1 MEDRIMARIVQETRY
16 ELADGEL
23 LALDRIG
30 GRELACRSG
39 ELWITVD
46 GRAED
51 IILGPGQRWLAED
64 RAPVVVSALKDSLL
78 VVTCNCERAPRGR
91 AESLLAALL
100 RWRHAPL
107 AAMPATLLR

>member
-1 MEDRIMARIVQETRY
+1 MAKIVQETRY

-23 LALDRIG
+23 LALDRIA
-30 GRELACRSG
+30 GRELACRAG

-46 GRAED
+46 GRPED
-51 IILGPGQRWLAED
+51 IILGPGQRWRAEED
-64 RAPVVVSALKDSLL
+64 STVVVSALQDSLL
-78 VVTCNCERAPRGR
+78 VVTRACVRAPRGR

-107 AAMPATLLR
+107 ASMPATLLR

>member
-1 MEDRIMARIVQETRY
+1 MARIVQETRF

-23 LALDRIG
+23 LSLDRIRD
-30 GRELACRSG
+30 RELACRSG

-51 IILGPGQRWLAED
+51 IILGPGQQWQAEGN
-64 RAPVVVSALKDSLL
+64 APVVVSALKDSLL
-78 VVTCNCERAPRGR
+78 VVTRRCEQAPRGR
-91 AESLLAALL
+91 AEGLLTQLL

-107 AAMPATLLR
+107 AFMPAALLR

>member
-1 MEDRIMARIVQETRY
+1 MARIVQETRF

-23 LALDRIG
+23 LALERIK

-51 IILGPGQRWLAED
+51 IILGPGQRWLADEH
-64 RAPVVVSALKDSLL
+64 ATVVVSALKDSLL
-78 VVTCNCERAPRGR
+78 AVTRTCMRAPGGR
-91 AESLLAALL
+91 AESILTALL
-100 RWRHAPL
+100 RWRHQPL
-107 AAMPATLLR
+107 AAMSATMLR

>member
-1 MEDRIMARIVQETRY
+1 MARIVQETRY

-23 LALDRIG
+23 LALERLG

-51 IILGPGQRWLAED
+51 IVLGAGQRWRAED
-64 RAPVVVSALKDSLL
+64 DAPVVVSALKDSLL
-78 VVTCNCERAPRGR
+78 AVTRSCEQVTRGR
-91 AESLLAALL
+91 AASLLARLL

-107 AAMPATLLR
+107 AAMPAALLR

>member
-1 MEDRIMARIVQETRY
+1 MARIVQETRY

-46 GRAED
+46 GCIED

-78 VVTCNCERAPRGR
+78 VVTRNCERAPRGR

>member
-1 MEDRIMARIVQETRY
+1 MAKIVQETRY

-23 LALDRIG
+23 LALEHIG
-30 GRELACRSG
+30 GRELACRAG

-51 IILGPGQRWLAED
+51 IILGAGARWQAAD
-64 RAPVVVSALKDSLL
+64 DGAVVVSALKDSLL
-78 VVTCNCERAPRGR
+78 AVTTSCTRAPRGR
-91 AESLLAALL
+91 AESLLGMLL

>member
-1 MEDRIMARIVQETRY
+1 MARIVQETRY

-23 LALDRIG
+23 LALERLR

-46 GRAED
+46 GRFED
-51 IILGPGQRWLAED
+51 IVLGPGQGWTAQD
-64 RAPVVVSALKDSLL
+64 DAPVVVSALKDSQL
-78 VVTCNCERAPRGR
+78 VVTRECRKATRAR
-91 AESLLAALL
+91 AESLLARLL

-107 AAMPATLLR
+107 AALPAGLLR

>member
-1 MEDRIMARIVQETRY
+1 MARIVQETRY

-30 GRELACRSG
+30 GRVLACRSG

-46 GRAED
+46 GRTED

-64 RAPVVVSALKDSLL
+64 RAPVVVSALKESLL
-78 VVTCNCERAPRGR
+78 VVTRNCERAPRGR
-91 AESLLAALL
+91 AESLLAVLL

-107 AAMPATLLR
+107 AAMSATLLR

>member
-1 MEDRIMARIVQETRY
+1 MARIVQETRF

-23 LALDRIG
+23 LALDRMK

-46 GRAED
+46 GRPDD
-51 IILGPGQRWLAED
+51 IILAPGQRWLAED
-64 RAPVVVSALKDSLL
+64 HATVVVSALKDSLL
-78 VVTCNCERAPRGR
+78 VVTRTCTRAGRGR

-107 AAMPATLLR
+107 ASLPATLLR

>member
-1 MEDRIMARIVQETRY
+1 MARIVQETRY

-23 LALDRIG
+23 LALDRIR

-46 GRAED
+46 GHAED
-51 IILGPGQRWLAED
+51 IILCPGQRWLAED
-64 RAPVVVSALKDSLL
+64 GAPVVVSALKDSLL
-78 VVTCNCERAPRGR
+78 VVTRKCGQASRGR
-91 AESLLAALL
+91 AEGLLAQLL

-107 AAMPATLLR
+107 ASLPATLLR

>member
-1 MEDRIMARIVQETRY
+1 MARIVQETRF

-23 LALDRIG
+23 LALARIK
-30 GRELACRSG
+30 GRELACRAG

-51 IILGPGQRWLAED
+51 IILGPGQRWVAED
-64 RAPVVVSALKDSLL
+64 NAPVVVSALKDSLL
-78 VVTCNCERAPRGR
+78 ISTRICGHGCASRGR
-91 AESLLAALL
+91 GESLLAALL
-100 RWRHAPL
+100 RWRHPPL

>member
-1 MEDRIMARIVQETRY
+1 MAKIVQETRY

-23 LALDRIG
+23 LALDRIK

-46 GRAED
+46 GLAED
-51 IILGPGQRWLAED
+51 IILGPGQRWQAVD
-64 RAPVVVSALKDSLL
+64 RAPVVVSALRDSLL
-78 VVTCNCERAPRGR
+78 VVTNRCERTPRGR

-100 RWRHAPL
+100 RWRHVPL
-107 AAMPATLLR
+107 ASMPATLLR